1 MGAVHRLRVS
11 GAVTPTLGARRSAL
25 DGASWAGLLRATRPI
40 ERAVETATFDNSQI
54 SVGGGPFVSAS
65 ARHFT
70 LSL

>member
-1 MGAVHRLRVS
+1 MGAAHRFWVS
-11 GAVTPTLGARRSAL
+11 RAATPTLGIGCSAPG
-25 DGASWAGLLRATRPI
+25 GASWAGLLRATGSI
-40 ERAVETATFDNSQI
+40 ELTVETAAFDNGQI